1 VHLRIGGF
9 TIQLASRESGL
20 NLVLNPATAR
30 FAVEPSSP
38 DVRIEVVSGD
48 VVDDVAGDLIFDSGG
63 SWRLFRHRDGYLF
76 QFFSSLFGPLPY
88 KTVRWNAG
96 FTSGEV
102 WLNRAHFAAGAPVDP
117 LEYPLDELLMIN
129 LLGHG
134 RGLEVHGCG
143 VIDRSGEAYLFV
155 GQSGAGKTT
164 MARLWIAEPG
174 AVILSDDR
182 VVLRSE
188 PDGVWMYG
196 TPWHGDEPLA
206 SPRHARLT
214 RLFFLRHDTANAIT
228 PISGSMAAARL
239 LAASFPPFYSPPAID
254 FSLRFIE
261 RIISTVPCVEL
272 GFAPTPAAIAFL
284 RRSTSTR

>member
-9 TIQLASRESGL
+9 TIQLASREPDL

-30 FAVEPSSP
+30 FAVEPSPP
-38 DVRIEVVSGD
+38 DVRIEVGW
-48 VVDDVAGDLIFDSGG
+48 DDLSADAAGDLLFDSGG
-63 SWRLFRHRDGYLF
+63 PWRMFRHPDGYLF
-76 QFFSSLFGPLPY
+76 QFFSALFGAVPY
-88 KTVRWNAG
+88 KTVRWNAD
-96 FTSGEV
+96 FTSGDV
-102 WLNRAHFAAGAPVDP
+102 RLNRAHFAAGAPVDP

-143 VIDRSGEAYLFV
+143 VIDRSGDAYLFV

-164 MARLWIAEPG
+164 MARLWLAEP
-174 AVILSDDR
+174 ATVILSDDR
-182 VVLRSE
+182 VVLRAQ

-206 SPRHARLT
+206 SPRHARLS
-214 RLFFLRHDTANAIT
+214 RLFFLRHHTSNAVT
-228 PISGSMAAARL
+228 TISGSRAAARL
-239 LAASFPPFYSPPAID
+239 LAASFPPFHSPPAME

-261 RIISTVPCVEL
+261 TIITGVPCVEL
-272 GFAPTPAAIAFL
+272 GFAPTPPVLEFL
-284 RRSTSTR
+284 RCST